1 MVYMQNVP
9 EQQKHSWTVEY
20 QETSVFM
27 QYNPPLKKKKKNQT
41 NYKFPSF
48 FAFFIGF

>member
-20 QETSVFM
+20 QEMSVFM
-27 QYNPPLKKKKKNQT
+27 QYKKKKQT
-41 NYKFPSF
+41 NYKFPPF
-48 FAFFIGF
+48 FAVFIGF